1 MILTLNQFFF
11 KNPTLSLNALKKL
24 SLNLNAKKIPTFNQ
38 NCTKISTL
46 KQILKIYNLKP
57 KH

>member
-1 MILTLNQFFF
+1 MILTLNQNIK
-11 KNPTLSLNALKKL
+11 KNPTLSLNAFKKL
-24 SLNLNAKKIPTFNQ
+24 SLNQNAKKFPTFNQ
-38 NCTKISTL
+38 NCTRILTL